1 MEENKYYTPE
11 IEELYIG
18 FECEFFNH
26 MQGKEWEKEVCDA
39 DTLSIALDTW
49 EHGTV
54 KWGDDF
60 SQTFR
65 VKYLDKE
72 DLIELG
78 FKPVKGVEVNMCN
91 KQIYYKDQWCSVVF
105 NYDRI
110 TDIVIQKNSFPV
122 FNGVVKNK
130 SELIKVLKML
140 GIK

>member
-1 MEENKYYTPE
+1 MEEDKYYTPE
-11 IEELYIG
+11 ID
-18 FECEFFNH
+18 EFFDKFEFEY
-26 MQGKEWEKEVCDA
+26 KEYLEESDEYSNRWITSKF
-39 DTLSIALDTW
+39 DTRSGLGHEITHQLYEETL
-49 EHGTV
+49 
-54 KWGDDF
+54 
-60 SQTFR
+60 R

-78 FKPVKGVEVNMCN
+78 FNPVKDVEVNMCN
-91 KQIYYKDQWCSVVF
+91 KQIYYKDQKYSVVF

-110 TDIVIQKNSFPV
+110 TDIVIQKDSFPV